1 MLSRSRLSGGAPC
14 AGLVH
19 APFPLRLALS
29 LLKRTGS
36 KRDESPTRPQI
47 GLLCVGTPVACCAIS
62 HHENLCSATR
72 DDSLRTARQWIDPSI
87 HIHLHLKYAP
97 KEADRYRGGLRSS
110 VTFCR
115 DACALLHG
123 TTNRARSWSH
133 RSICTSPPLMTG
145 PRPVHTSQST
155 ETSAGRKGGFGH
167 LAAHR
172 LLVHEEL
179 AGVEQL
185 SRDLRHGRSV
195 LYCEVA

>member
-1 MLSRSRLSGGAPC
+1 MLLSFG
-14 AGLVH
+14 
-19 APFPLRLALS
+19 LALS

-36 KRDESPTRPQI
+36 KRNEWPTRP
-47 GLLCVGTPVACCAIS
+47 LTSVLWVDTPVACSATS
-62 HHENLCSATR
+62 HHEYLCSATR

-87 HIHLHLKYAP
+87 HIHLHLMYAP
-97 KEADRYRGGLRSS
+97 KEADRDRGRLRSS
-110 VTFCR
+110 ATFCR

-133 RSICTSPPLMTG
+133 RSTCTSPPSRTH
-145 PRPVHTSQST
+145 PRPVHTLQST
-155 ETSAGRKGGFGH
+155 ETSAGRKGGFVH